1 MACKLEGIQFIG
13 RDDKHGGRGKCK
25 STEIRWSW
33 SEEDTPAQDM
43 QKEGMGLNLGKKKGK
58 EMRRKTGAL
67 VDPQTGERTVESV
80 GLNSKDNLWN

>member
-1 MACKLEGIQFIG
+1 MVVVRGGYTSTGHAEGRNG
-13 RDDKHGGRGKCK
+13 
-25 STEIRWSW
+25 
-33 SEEDTPAQDM
+33 P
-43 QKEGMGLNLGKKKGK
+43 GLNLGKKKGK